1 MPYSQQGIFNENRSG
16 LNPVHK
22 PSTISPIRFK
32 MSYIKKVPSNS
43 TMNEFVDP
51 RFEDEAIAA
60 LMEEALS
67 ETKADK
73 FDVESYIENSEFE
86 W

>member
-1 MPYSQQGIFNENRSG
+1 MPYSQQGIFNEKKSG
-16 LNPVHK
+16 WNPVGK
-22 PSTISPIRFK
+22 LSTISPIRFK

-73 FDVESYIENSEFE
+73 FDVEEYIENSEFD

>member
-1 MPYSQQGIFNENRSG
+1 MTVGKVNTFF
-16 LNPVHK
+16 
-22 PSTISPIRFK
+22 PIRSQ

-73 FDVESYIENSEFE
+73 FDVEAYIENSEFD

>member
-1 MPYSQQGIFNENRSG
+1 M
-16 LNPVHK
+16 NPVGK
-22 PSTISPIRFK
+22 LSTILPIRFK
-32 MSYIKKVPSNS
+32 MSYIKKVQSNS

-51 RFEDEAIAA
+51 RFEDEAISA

-73 FDVESYIENSEFE
+73 FDVEAYIENSEFD

>member
-1 MPYSQQGIFNENRSG
+1 
-16 LNPVHK
+16 
-22 PSTISPIRFK
+22 

-73 FDVESYIENSEFE
+73 FDVEEYIENSEFD